1 MKVLEFFTDL
11 QDNNYPYNA
20 GDTYPREG
28 YKPSAKRIDELAT
41 DKNVRKHPII
51 QLDEGEV
58 VPEVIPEVE
67 ETEKQPTKKR
77 KKSED

>member
-28 YKPSAKRIDELAT
+28 YKPSAKRVDELT
-41 DKNVRKHPII
+41 TSKNVRKHPII

-58 VPEVIPEVE
+58 APEVE